1 MIEITYDMA
10 NNSVRILGHSGAGK
24 KGADVVC
31 AGVSAL
37 AQTLAAN
44 VRHWQDSGKL
54 QKEATIS
61 LSDGEGLISWEPK
74 HDYEAATRQ
83 IAVAI
88 CAGFELIAV
97 ELPQYVSFRIGCL
110 RNVSETK

>member
-1 MIEITYDMA
+1 MIEITYDRS
-10 NNSVRILGHSGAGK
+10 NNRVRILGHAGAGE
-24 KGADVVC
+24 KGEDVVC

-44 VRHWQDSGKL
+44 VRHWQASGKL
-54 QKEATIS
+54 KKEADIS

-74 HDYEAATRQ
+74 HGYEAATRQ
-83 IAVAI
+83 VAVSI

-97 ELPQYVSFRIGCL
+97 ELPQYVSFRMEC
-110 RNVSETK
+110 

>member
-1 MIEITYDMA
+1 MIEITYDRS
-10 NNSVRILGHSGAGK
+10 NNRVRILGHAGAGE

-44 VRHWQDSGKL
+44 VRHWQASGKL
-54 QKEATIS
+54 KKEADIS
-61 LSDGEGLISWEPK
+61 LSDGEGLISWDPK
-74 HDYEAATRQ
+74 HGYEAATRQ

-88 CAGFELIAV
+88 CAGFELISV
-97 ELPQYVSFRIGCL
+97 ELPQYVSFRMEC
-110 RNVSETK
+110 

>member
-1 MIEITYDMA
+1 MIEITYDRS
-10 NNSVRILGHSGAGK
+10 NNRVRILGHAGAGE
-24 KGADVVC
+24 KGEDVVC

-44 VRHWQDSGKL
+44 VRHWQACGKL
-54 QKEATIS
+54 RKDADIS

-74 HDYEAATRQ
+74 HGYEAATRQ
-83 IAVAI
+83 VAVAI

-97 ELPQYVSFRIGCL
+97 ELPQYVSFRMEC
-110 RNVSETK
+110 

>member
-1 MIEITYDMA
+1 MIEITYERS
-10 NNSVRILGHSGAGK
+10 NNRVRILGHAGAGE
-24 KGADVVC
+24 KGKDVVC

-37 AQTLAAN
+37 ALTLAAN
-44 VRHWQDSGKL
+44 VRHWQESGKL
-54 QKEATIS
+54 KKEADIS

-74 HDYEAATRQ
+74 HGYEAATRQ

-97 ELPQYVSFRIGCL
+97 ELPQYVSFRMEC
-110 RNVSETK
+110 

>member
-1 MIEITYDMA
+1 MIEITYDRS
-10 NNSVRILGHSGAGK
+10 NNRVRILCHAGT
-24 KGADVVC
+24 GENGEDVVC

-44 VRHWQDSGKL
+44 VRHWQASGKL
-54 QKEATIS
+54 KKEADIS

-74 HDYEAATRQ
+74 HGYEAATRQ

-97 ELPQYVSFRIGCL
+97 ELPQYVSFRMEC
-110 RNVSETK
+110 

>member
-1 MIEITYDMA
+1 MIEITYDRS
-10 NNSVRILGHSGAGK
+10 NNRVRILGHAGAGE

-44 VRHWQDSGKL
+44 VRHWQESGKL
-54 QKEATIS
+54 KKEADIS

-74 HDYEAATRQ
+74 HGYEAATRQ
-83 IAVAI
+83 ITVAI

-97 ELPQYVSFRIGCL
+97 ELPQYVSFRMEC
-110 RNVSETK
+110 

>member
-1 MIEITYDMA
+1 MIDITYDRS
-10 NNSVRILGHSGAGK
+10 NNRVHILGHAGYGK
-24 KGADVVC
+24 KGEDVVC

-44 VRHWQDSGKL
+44 VRHWQASGKL
-54 QKEATIS
+54 RKDADIS

-74 HDYEAATRQ
+74 HGSEAATRQ

-97 ELPQYVSFRIGCL
+97 ELPQYVSFRMEC
-110 RNVSETK
+110 

>member
-1 MIEITYDMA
+1 MIEITYDIS
-10 NNSVRILGHSGAGK
+10 NNRVRILGHAGAGK
-24 KGADVVC
+24 KGEDVVC

-44 VRHWQDSGKL
+44 VRHWQASGKL
-54 QKEATIS
+54 KKEADIS

-74 HDYEAATRQ
+74 HGYEAATRQ

-97 ELPQYVSFRIGCL
+97 ELPQYVSFRMEC
-110 RNVSETK
+110 

>member
-1 MIEITYDMA
+1 MIEITYDRS
-10 NNSVRILGHSGAGK
+10 NNRVRILGHAGYGK
-24 KGADVVC
+24 KGQDVVC

-44 VRHWQDSGKL
+44 VRHWQESGKL
-54 QKEATIS
+54 RKDAYIS

-74 HDYEAATRQ
+74 HGYEAATRQ
-83 IAVAI
+83 VAVAI

-97 ELPQYVSFRIGCL
+97 ELPQYVSFRMEC
-110 RNVSETK
+110 

>member
-1 MIEITYDMA
+1 MIEITYDRS
-10 NNSVRILGHSGAGK
+10 NNLVRILGHAGAGE

-37 AQTLAAN
+37 ALTLAAN
-44 VRHWQDSGKL
+44 VRHWQETGKL
-54 QKEATIS
+54 RKDADIS

-74 HDYEAATRQ
+74 HGYEAATRQ

-88 CAGFELIAV
+88 CAGFELISV
-97 ELPQYVSFRIGCL
+97 ELPQYVSFRMEC
-110 RNVSETK
+110 